1 MQLKSTNILSPI
13 ILVAI
18 SLAGCSAEAPAGV
31 DPRPQQ
37 VAPAT
42 SAVADASVGEVNCED
57 AKPPALDGIMGR
69 YQVRSA
75 DKYRG
80 GLTTAE
86 HATARI
92 GSGATITTD
101 HFSIDDLESM
111 APGYSLECHDITRT
125 EGEVPAGHQRLLGPY
140 FGLGADRNVVWEL
153 SVDDER
159 SGQHL
164 AAFEVVPREGTLE
177 LWRLYDGWIYVLS
190 RAGAEDGR

>member
-1 MQLKSTNILSPI
+1 HPLRFPGGCVESLEQVAREGQCRPGQSARGRMGHVFERHLPALVMRKMRAIAMQLKSTNILSPI

-57 AKPPALDGIMGR
+57 AKPPALNGIMGR

-101 HFSIDDLESM
+101 HFRI
-111 APGYSLECHDITRT
+111 
-125 EGEVPAGHQRLLGPY
+125 
-140 FGLGADRNVVWEL
+140 
-153 SVDDER
+153 
-159 SGQHL
+159 
-164 AAFEVVPREGTLE
+164 
-177 LWRLYDGWIYVLS
+177 
-190 RAGAEDGR
+190 